1 MHPSMRRLAVII
13 LCLGILFGQAP
24 CRAEPAV
31 AEADYDAVAGYI
43 TAAMDRHNIPG
54 VALAYARGGRILYS
68 NGFGTAGRGRPV
80 TADTPFYI
88 GSQTKSFTALAIM
101 QLVEQGQLALDV
113 PVQTYIPWFRVA
125 DEDASRSIT
134 VRHLLQHSSGLSDSG
149 YTSRLSPD
157 ATLEAAVRD
166 LSRARLTAPVGTRM
180 QYFNA
185 GYSTLGL
192 LIETASGQAYGDY
205 IREHITA
212 PLQMANTFSDLPE
225 AEAAGLAQGYSQV
238 FPFAVPRHQPFYRSD
253 LPAGY
258 IMSSANDLA
267 RFLQALANGGELDGA
282 RVLTPES
289 VALLFTPNSAIDSTY
304 GFGWYI
310 GKYGDETRITHGG
323 ETERFHTAVLL
334 LPETGQSLVFLVN
347 ANHLLKDL
355 GEYNTLFWTVA
366 GLLTGHPLPAEGRSS
381 IVYGWGLLAL
391 WLVIVVM
398 AGRKVARLPQ
408 WRAQMLTWSGRQR
421 AVDIAKH
428 LLGFALS
435 VAAVY
440 AVSLV
445 VLGRG
450 FSWRWFVGFLPDVAI
465 IVATLVLDDAIQ
477 IVLKLAAMA
486 RTARG

>member
-1 MHPSMRRLAVII
+1 MTPW
-13 LCLGILFGQAP
+13 QATSP
-24 CRAEPAV
+24 PPWIATTSQEWRWP
-31 AEADYDAVAGYI
+31 
-43 TAAMDRHNIPG
+43 
-54 VALAYARGGRILYS
+54 ARGGRILYS

-366 GLLTGHPLPAEGRSS
+366 GLLTGHPLPADGALLDRH
-381 IVYGWGLLAL
+381 GWGLLAL

-408 WRAQMLTWSGRQR
+408 CAQMLTWSGASAPSTLPSTCSGLR
-421 AVDIAKH
+421 
-428 LLGFALS
+428 S
-435 VAAVY
+435 VAAVA

-465 IVATLVLDDAIQ
+465 IVATLVLDDVIQ
-477 IVLKLAAMA
+477 IVLKLAAVA
-486 RTARG
+486 RAARG